1 MLMRIVRWCG
11 ITCLQLFAAILCI
24 LCLGALPR
32 LFKGLQIDLIG
43 FWNTIVF
50 LGGKLLRPGEI
61 TFGFRDSRKLFPQ
74 IWIHYIET
82 MIVFLSAFLLSLLIA
97 YVLVVWVLQRSH
109 MKQKVWN
116 GVFLTLESIPDIL
129 LILLSQLLVVI
140 VFQKTGFMPIKLAGI
155 GEERV
160 RLLPIICLT
169 IPTTLLFIKL
179 LLLRFREEM
188 EKDYSI
194 FAKSKG
200 LSLRHIL
207 THHISRNVLLT
218 TIYYAKTNILFMLS
232 NLYIIEW
239 IFNTYG
245 MFVFVKENSKLEIF
259 TVSLIILYVPLFILF
274 RLLHTFLQ
282 NVIKERV

>member
-1 MLMRIVRWCG
+1 MFMRTAKWCW
-11 ITCLQLFAAILCI
+11 ITCLQLLATILCI
-24 LCLGALPR
+24 ICLGALPR

-50 LGGKLLRPGEI
+50 IGGKLLRPWEI

-74 IWIHYIET
+74 IWIHYSET

-109 MKQKVWN
+109 MKQKMWN

-140 VFQKTGFMPIKLAGI
+140 VFQKTGFMPIKLAGL

-179 LLLRFREEM
+179 LLLRFKEEM

-200 LSLRHIL
+200 LSLQHIL
-207 THHISRNVLLT
+207 THHVSRNVLLT

-259 TVSLIILYVPLFILF
+259 TVSLVILYVPLFILF
-274 RLLHTFLQ
+274 RILHTLLQ
-282 NVIKERV
+282 NVIRERV

>member
-1 MLMRIVRWCG
+1 MLMRMVKWCG
-11 ITCLQLFAAILCI
+11 ITGLQLVAAILCI
-24 LCLGALPR
+24 ICLGALPR

-50 LGGKLLRPGEI
+50 LGGKLLQPGEI
-61 TFGFRDSRKLFPQ
+61 TYGFRDSRKLFPQ

-97 YVLVVWVLQRSH
+97 YILVVWVLQHSH
-109 MKQKVWN
+109 MKQKMWN
-116 GVFLTLESIPDIL
+116 GIFLTLESIPDIL

-140 VFQKTGFMPIKLAGI
+140 IFQKTGFMPIKLAGL
-155 GEERV
+155 GEERI

-179 LLLRFREEM
+179 LFLRFKEELVK
-188 EKDYSI
+188 EYSL

-218 TIYYAKTNILFMLS
+218 TIYYAKTNVLFMLS

-259 TVSLIILYVPLFILF
+259 TVSLVILYVPLFILF
-274 RLLHTFLQ
+274 RILHTLLK

>member
-1 MLMRIVRWCG
+1 MRMVKWCG
-11 ITCLQLFAAILCI
+11 ITCLQLVAAILCI
-24 LCLGALPR
+24 ICLGALPR

-50 LGGKLLRPGEI
+50 LGGKLLQPGEI
-61 TFGFRDSRKLFPQ
+61 TYGFRDSRKLFPQ

-97 YVLVVWVLQRSH
+97 YILVIWVLQRSH
-109 MKQKVWN
+109 MKQKMWN
-116 GVFLTLESIPDIL
+116 GIFLTLESIPDIL

-140 VFQKTGFMPIKLAGI
+140 MFQKTGFMPIKLAGL
-155 GEERV
+155 GEERI

-179 LLLRFREEM
+179 LLLRFKEEL
-188 EKDYSI
+188 EKDYSL

-200 LSLRHIL
+200 LSLRYIL

-259 TVSLIILYVPLFILF
+259 TVSLVILYVPLFILF
-274 RLLHTFLQ
+274 RILHTLLQ

>member
-1 MLMRIVRWCG
+1 MLMRIAKWCG
-11 ITCLQLFAAILCI
+11 VTCLQLVASILCI
-24 LCLGALPR
+24 ICLGALPR

-50 LGGKLLRPGEI
+50 LGGKILQPGEI
-61 TFGFRDSRKLFPQ
+61 TYGFRDSRKLFPQ
-74 IWIHYIET
+74 IWIHYFET

-97 YVLVVWVLQRSH
+97 YILVVWVLQRSH
-109 MKQKVWN
+109 MKQKMWN

-140 VFQKTGFMPIKLAGI
+140 MFQKTGFMPVKLAGL
-155 GEERV
+155 GEERI
-160 RLLPIICLT
+160 RLLPSICLT

-179 LLLRFREEM
+179 LLLRFKEEL
-188 EKDYSI
+188 EKDYSL

-259 TVSLIILYVPLFILF
+259 TVSLVILYVPLFILF
-274 RLLHTFLQ
+274 RILHTLLQ

>member
-1 MLMRIVRWCG
+1 MLMRMVKWCG
-11 ITCLQLFAAILCI
+11 ITGLQLVAAILCI
-24 LCLGALPR
+24 ICLGALPR

-50 LGGKLLRPGEI
+50 LGGKLLQPGEI
-61 TFGFRDSRKLFPQ
+61 TYGFRDSRKLFPQ

-97 YVLVVWVLQRSH
+97 YILVVWVLQRSH
-109 MKQKVWN
+109 MKQKMWN
-116 GVFLTLESIPDIL
+116 GIFLTLESIPDIL
-129 LILLSQLLVVI
+129 LILLSQLFVVI
-140 VFQKTGFMPIKLAGI
+140 LFQKTGFMPVKLAGL
-155 GEERV
+155 GEERI

-179 LLLRFREEM
+179 LFLRFKEEL
-188 EKDYSI
+188 EKEYSL

-259 TVSLIILYVPLFILF
+259 TVSLVILYVPLFILF
-274 RLLHTFLQ
+274 RILHTLLK

>member
-1 MLMRIVRWCG
+1 M
-11 ITCLQLFAAILCI
+11 F
-24 LCLGALPR
+24 
-32 LFKGLQIDLIG
+32 
-43 FWNTIVF
+43 VF
-50 LGGKLLRPGEI
+50 I
-61 TFGFRDSRKLFPQ
+61 
-74 IWIHYIET
+74 
-82 MIVFLSAFLLSLLIA
+82 SAFLLSLLIA
-97 YVLVVWVLQRSH
+97 YVLVVWVLQRSQS
-109 MKQKVWN
+109 KQRMWN
-116 GVFLTLESIPDIL
+116 GIFVVLESIPDIL
-129 LILLSQLLVVI
+129 IILLSQLLVVI
-140 VFQKTGFMPIKLAGI
+140 IFQKTGFMPVKLAGI
-155 GEERV
+155 GEERA

-169 IPTTLLFIKL
+169 LPTTLLFIKL
-179 LLLRFREEM
+179 LLLRFREEL

-207 THHISRNVLLT
+207 TNHISRNVLLT

>member
-1 MLMRIVRWCG
+1 MLMRMVKWCG
-11 ITCLQLFAAILCI
+11 ITGLQLVAAILCI
-24 LCLGALPR
+24 ICLGALPR

-50 LGGKLLRPGEI
+50 LGGKLLQPWEI
-61 TFGFRDSRKLFPQ
+61 TYGFRDSRKLFPQ

-97 YVLVVWVLQRSH
+97 YILVVWVLQHSH
-109 MKQKVWN
+109 MKQKMWN
-116 GVFLTLESIPDIL
+116 GIFLTLESIPDIL

-140 VFQKTGFMPIKLAGI
+140 IFQKTGFMPIKLAGL
-155 GEERV
+155 GEERI

-179 LLLRFREEM
+179 LFLRFKEELVK
-188 EKDYSI
+188 EYSL

-259 TVSLIILYVPLFILF
+259 TVSLVILYVPLFILF
-274 RLLHTFLQ
+274 RILHTLLK

>member
-1 MLMRIVRWCG
+1 MLMRIVKWWG
-11 ITCLQLFAAILCI
+11 VTCLQLVAAILCI
-24 LCLGALPR
+24 ICLGALPR
-32 LFKGLQIDLIG
+32 LFKGLQIDLIV

-50 LGGKLLRPGEI
+50 LGGKLLQPGEI
-61 TFGFRDSRKLFPQ
+61 TYGFRDSRKLFPQ

-82 MIVFLSAFLLSLLIA
+82 MTVFLSAFLLSLLIA

-109 MKQKVWN
+109 MKQRIWN

-129 LILLSQLLVVI
+129 LILVSKLLVVI
-140 VFQKTGFMPIKLAGI
+140 LFQKTGFMSVKLAGL
-155 GEERV
+155 GEERI

-179 LLLRFREEM
+179 LLLRFKEEL
-188 EKDYSI
+188 EKDYSL

-200 LSLRHIL
+200 LSLQHIL

-259 TVSLIILYVPLFILF
+259 TVSLVILYVPLFILF
-274 RLLHTFLQ
+274 RILHTLLQ

>member
-1 MLMRIVRWCG
+1 MLMRMVKWCG
-11 ITCLQLFAAILCI
+11 ITCLQLVAAILCI
-24 LCLGALPR
+24 ICLGALPR

-50 LGGKLLRPGEI
+50 LGGKILQPGEI
-61 TFGFRDSRKLFPQ
+61 TYGFRDSRKLFPQ
-74 IWIHYIET
+74 IWIHYFET

-97 YVLVVWVLQRSH
+97 YILVVWVLQRSH
-109 MKQKVWN
+109 MKQKMWN

-140 VFQKTGFMPIKLAGI
+140 MFQKTGFMPVKLAGL
-155 GEERV
+155 GEERI

-179 LLLRFREEM
+179 LLLRFKEEL
-188 EKDYSI
+188 EKDYSL

-200 LSLRHIL
+200 LSLRYIL

-259 TVSLIILYVPLFILF
+259 TVSLVILYVPLFILF
-274 RLLHTFLQ
+274 RILHTLLQ
-282 NVIKERV
+282 NVIKEHV

>member
-1 MLMRIVRWCG
+1 MLMRLAKWCG
-11 ITCLQLFAAILCI
+11 FTCLQLVAAILCI
-24 LCLGALPR
+24 ICLGALPR

-50 LGGKLLRPGEI
+50 LGGKILQPGEI
-61 TFGFRDSRKLFPQ
+61 TYGFRDSRKLFPQ
-74 IWIHYIET
+74 IWIHYFET

-97 YVLVVWVLQRSH
+97 YILVVWVLQRSH
-109 MKQKVWN
+109 MKQKLWN

-140 VFQKTGFMPIKLAGI
+140 LFQKTGFMPVKLAGL
-155 GEERV
+155 GEERI

-179 LLLRFREEM
+179 LLLRFKEEL
-188 EKDYSI
+188 EKEYSL

-259 TVSLIILYVPLFILF
+259 TVSLVILYVPLFILF
-274 RLLHTFLQ
+274 RILHTLLQ

>member
-1 MLMRIVRWCG
+1 MLMRIAKWCG
-11 ITCLQLFAAILCI
+11 VTGLQLVAAILCI
-24 LCLGALPR
+24 ICLGALPR

-50 LGGKLLRPGEI
+50 LGGKILQPGEI
-61 TFGFRDSRKLFPQ
+61 TYGFRDSRKLFPQ
-74 IWIHYIET
+74 IWIHYFET

-97 YVLVVWVLQRSH
+97 YILVVWVLQRSH
-109 MKQKVWN
+109 MKQKMWN

-140 VFQKTGFMPIKLAGI
+140 MFQKTGFMPVKLAGL
-155 GEERV
+155 GEERI

-179 LLLRFREEM
+179 LLLRFKEEL
-188 EKDYSI
+188 EKDYSL

-259 TVSLIILYVPLFILF
+259 TVSLVILYVPLFILF
-274 RLLHTFLQ
+274 RILHTLLQ

>member
-1 MLMRIVRWCG
+1 MFMRTAKWCW
-11 ITCLQLFAAILCI
+11 ITCLQLLAAILCI
-24 LCLGALPR
+24 ICLGALPR

-50 LGGKLLRPGEI
+50 IGGKLLRPWEI

-74 IWIHYIET
+74 IWIHYSET

-109 MKQKVWN
+109 MKQKMWN

-140 VFQKTGFMPIKLAGI
+140 VFQKTGFMPIKLAGL

-169 IPTTLLFIKL
+169 ILTTLLFIKL
-179 LLLRFREEM
+179 LLLRFKEEM

-200 LSLRHIL
+200 LSLQHIL
-207 THHISRNVLLT
+207 THHVSRNVLLT

-259 TVSLIILYVPLFILF
+259 TVSLVILYVPLFILF
-274 RLLHTFLQ
+274 RILHTLLQ
-282 NVIKERV
+282 NVIRERV

>member
-1 MLMRIVRWCG
+1 MRIVKWCG
-11 ITCLQLFAAILCI
+11 VTCLQLVAAILCI
-24 LCLGALPR
+24 ICLGALPR

-50 LGGKLLRPGEI
+50 LGGKILQPGEI
-61 TFGFRDSRKLFPQ
+61 TYGFRDSRKLFPQ
-74 IWIHYIET
+74 IWIHYFET

-97 YVLVVWVLQRSH
+97 YILVVWVLQRSH
-109 MKQKVWN
+109 MKQKMWN

-140 VFQKTGFMPIKLAGI
+140 VFQKTGFMPIKLAGL

-179 LLLRFREEM
+179 LLLRFKEEM

-200 LSLRHIL
+200 LSLQHIL
-207 THHISRNVLLT
+207 THHVSRNVLLT

-259 TVSLIILYVPLFILF
+259 TVSLVILYVPLFILF
-274 RLLHTFLQ
+274 RILHTLLQ
-282 NVIKERV
+282 NVIRERV

>member
-1 MLMRIVRWCG
+1 M
-11 ITCLQLFAAILCI
+11 
-24 LCLGALPR
+24 
-32 LFKGLQIDLIG
+32 
-43 FWNTIVF
+43 
-50 LGGKLLRPGEI
+50 
-61 TFGFRDSRKLFPQ
+61 
-74 IWIHYIET
+74 
-82 MIVFLSAFLLSLLIA
+82 
-97 YVLVVWVLQRSH
+97 
-109 MKQKVWN
+109 
-116 GVFLTLESIPDIL
+116 
-129 LILLSQLLVVI
+129 
-140 VFQKTGFMPIKLAGI
+140 FQKTGFMPIKLAGL
-155 GEERV
+155 GEERI

-179 LLLRFREEM
+179 LLLRFKEEL
-188 EKDYSI
+188 EKDYSL

-200 LSLRHIL
+200 LSLRYIL

-259 TVSLIILYVPLFILF
+259 TVSLVILYVPLFILF

>member
-1 MLMRIVRWCG
+1 MLMRIAKWCG
-11 ITCLQLFAAILCI
+11 VTCLQLVAAILCI
-24 LCLGALPR
+24 ICLGALPR

-43 FWNTIVF
+43 FWNTFVL
-50 LGGKLLRPGEI
+50 LGEKLLQPGEI
-61 TFGFRDSRKLFPQ
+61 TYGFRDSRKLFPQ
-74 IWIHYIET
+74 IWIHYFET

-97 YVLVVWVLQRSH
+97 YILVVWVLQRSH
-109 MKQKVWN
+109 MKQKMWN
-116 GVFLTLESIPDIL
+116 GIFLTLESIPDIL

-140 VFQKTGFMPIKLAGI
+140 MFQKTGFMPVKLAGL
-155 GEERV
+155 GEERI

-179 LLLRFREEM
+179 LLLRFKEEL
-188 EKDYSI
+188 EKDYSL

-274 RLLHTFLQ
+274 RILHTLLK
-282 NVIKERV
+282 NVIKERA

>member
-1 MLMRIVRWCG
+1 MRIAKWCG
-11 ITCLQLFAAILCI
+11 VTCLQLVAAILCI
-24 LCLGALPR
+24 ICLGALPR
-32 LFKGLQIDLIG
+32 LFKGLQMDLIG

-50 LGGKLLRPGEI
+50 LGGKLLQPGEI
-61 TFGFRDSRKLFPQ
+61 TYGFRDSRKLFPQ
-74 IWIHYIET
+74 IWIHYFET

-109 MKQKVWN
+109 MKQKMWN
-116 GVFLTLESIPDIL
+116 GIFLTLESIPDIL

-140 VFQKTGFMPIKLAGI
+140 LFQKTGFMPVKLAGLE
-155 GEERV
+155 EERI

-179 LLLRFREEM
+179 LLLRFKEEL
-188 EKDYSI
+188 EKDYSL

-200 LSLRHIL
+200 LSLQHIL

-259 TVSLIILYVPLFILF
+259 TVSLVILYVPLFILF
-274 RLLHTFLQ
+274 RILHTLLQ

>member
-1 MLMRIVRWCG
+1 M
-11 ITCLQLFAAILCI
+11 F
-24 LCLGALPR
+24 
-32 LFKGLQIDLIG
+32 
-43 FWNTIVF
+43 VF
-50 LGGKLLRPGEI
+50 I
-61 TFGFRDSRKLFPQ
+61 
-74 IWIHYIET
+74 
-82 MIVFLSAFLLSLLIA
+82 SAFLLSLLIA
-97 YVLVVWVLQRSH
+97 YLLVVWVLQRSQS
-109 MKQKVWN
+109 KQRMWN
-116 GVFLTLESIPDIL
+116 GIFVVLESIPDIL
-129 LILLSQLLVVI
+129 IILLSQLLVVI
-140 VFQKTGFMPIKLAGI
+140 IFQKTGFMPVKLAGI
-155 GEERV
+155 GEERA

-169 IPTTLLFIKL
+169 LPTTLLFIKL
-179 LLLRFREEM
+179 LLLRFREEL

-207 THHISRNVLLT
+207 TNHISRNVLLT

>member
-43 FWNTIVF
+43 FGNTIVF

-218 TIYYAKTNILFMLS
+218 TIYYAKTNVLFMLS

>member
-1 MLMRIVRWCG
+1 MLMRIAKWCG
-11 ITCLQLFAAILCI
+11 ITCLQLLAAILCI
-24 LCLGALPR
+24 ICLGALPR

-50 LGGKLLRPGEI
+50 IGGKLLRPWEI
-61 TFGFRDSRKLFPQ
+61 TFGFRDSRELFPQ
-74 IWIHYIET
+74 IWIHYSET

-109 MKQKVWN
+109 MKQKMWN

-140 VFQKTGFMPIKLAGI
+140 VFQKTGFMPIKLAGL

-179 LLLRFREEM
+179 LLLRFKEEM

-200 LSLRHIL
+200 LSLQHIL
-207 THHISRNVLLT
+207 THHVSRNVLLT

-232 NLYIIEW
+232 
-239 IFNTYG
+239 
-245 MFVFVKENSKLEIF
+245 
-259 TVSLIILYVPLFILF
+259 
-274 RLLHTFLQ
+274 
-282 NVIKERV
+282 

>member
-1 MLMRIVRWCG
+1 
-11 ITCLQLFAAILCI
+11 
-24 LCLGALPR
+24 
-32 LFKGLQIDLIG
+32 
-43 FWNTIVF
+43 
-50 LGGKLLRPGEI
+50 
-61 TFGFRDSRKLFPQ
+61 
-74 IWIHYIET
+74 
-82 MIVFLSAFLLSLLIA
+82 
-97 YVLVVWVLQRSH
+97 
-109 MKQKVWN
+109 
-116 GVFLTLESIPDIL
+116 
-129 LILLSQLLVVI
+129 
-140 VFQKTGFMPIKLAGI
+140 MPIKLAGL
-155 GEERV
+155 GEERI

-179 LLLRFREEM
+179 LLLRFKEEL
-188 EKDYSI
+188 EKDYSL

-259 TVSLIILYVPLFILF
+259 TVSLVILYVPLLYYFVYYIRFTKCDKGACVTCGKL
-274 RLLHTFLQ
+274 
-282 NVIKERV
+282 

>member
-1 MLMRIVRWCG
+1 MLMRIVKWWG
-11 ITCLQLFAAILCI
+11 VTCLQLVAAILCI
-24 LCLGALPR
+24 ICLGALSR

-50 LGGKLLRPGEI
+50 LGGKLLQPGEI
-61 TFGFRDSRKLFPQ
+61 TYGFRDSRKLFPQ

-82 MIVFLSAFLLSLLIA
+82 MTVFLSAFLLSLLIA

-109 MKQKVWN
+109 MKQRIWN

-129 LILLSQLLVVI
+129 LILVSQLLVVI
-140 VFQKTGFMPIKLAGI
+140 LFQKTGFMPVKLAGL
-155 GEERV
+155 GEERI

-179 LLLRFREEM
+179 LLLRFKEEL
-188 EKDYSI
+188 EKDYSL

-200 LSLRHIL
+200 LSLQHIL

-259 TVSLIILYVPLFILF
+259 TVSLVILYVPLFILF
-274 RLLHTFLQ
+274 RILHTLLQ

>member
-1 MLMRIVRWCG
+1 MLMRMVKWCG
-11 ITCLQLFAAILCI
+11 ITCLQLVAAIVCI
-24 LCLGALPR
+24 ICLGALPR

-50 LGGKLLRPGEI
+50 LGGKLLQPGEI
-61 TFGFRDSRKLFPQ
+61 TYGFRDSRKLFPQ

-97 YVLVVWVLQRSH
+97 YILVIWVLQRSH
-109 MKQKVWN
+109 MKQKMWN
-116 GVFLTLESIPDIL
+116 GIFLTLESIPDIL

-140 VFQKTGFMPIKLAGI
+140 MFQKTGFMPIKLAGL
-155 GEERV
+155 GEERI

-179 LLLRFREEM
+179 LLLRFKEEL
-188 EKDYSI
+188 EKDYSL

-200 LSLRHIL
+200 LSLRYIL

-259 TVSLIILYVPLFILF
+259 TVSLVILYVPLFILF
-274 RLLHTFLQ
+274 RILHTLLQ

>member
-1 MLMRIVRWCG
+1 MLMRMVKWCG
-11 ITCLQLFAAILCI
+11 ITCLQLVAAILCI

-50 LGGKLLRPGEI
+50 LGGKLLQPGEI
-61 TFGFRDSRKLFPQ
+61 TYGFRDSRKLFPQ

-97 YVLVVWVLQRSH
+97 YILVVWVLQRSH
-109 MKQKVWN
+109 MKQKMWN
-116 GVFLTLESIPDIL
+116 GIFLTLESIPDIL

-140 VFQKTGFMPIKLAGI
+140 IFQKTGFMPIKLAGL
-155 GEERV
+155 GEERI

-179 LLLRFREEM
+179 LLLRFKEEL
-188 EKDYSI
+188 EKDYSL

-200 LSLRHIL
+200 LSLRYIL
-207 THHISRNVLLT
+207 SHHISRNVLLT

-232 NLYIIEW
+232 NLYINEW

-259 TVSLIILYVPLFILF
+259 TVSLVILYVPLFILF
-274 RLLHTFLQ
+274 RILHTLLQ

>member
-1 MLMRIVRWCG
+1 MFMRAAKWCW
-11 ITCLQLFAAILCI
+11 ITCLQLLAAILCI
-24 LCLGALPR
+24 ICLGALPR

-50 LGGKLLRPGEI
+50 IGGKLLRPWEI

-74 IWIHYIET
+74 IWIHYSET

-109 MKQKVWN
+109 MKQKMWN

-140 VFQKTGFMPIKLAGI
+140 VFQKTGFMPIKLAGL

-179 LLLRFREEM
+179 LLLRFKEEM

-194 FAKSKG
+194 FTKSKG
-200 LSLRHIL
+200 LSLQHIL
-207 THHISRNVLLT
+207 THHVSRNVLLT

-259 TVSLIILYVPLFILF
+259 TVSLVILYVPLFILF
-274 RLLHTFLQ
+274 RILHTLLQ
-282 NVIKERV
+282 NVIRERV

>member
-1 MLMRIVRWCG
+1 MLMRMVKWCG
-11 ITCLQLFAAILCI
+11 ITCLQLVAAILCI

-50 LGGKLLRPGEI
+50 LGGKLLQPGEI
-61 TFGFRDSRKLFPQ
+61 TYGFRDSRKLFPQ

-97 YVLVVWVLQRSH
+97 YILVVWVLQRSH
-109 MKQKVWN
+109 MKQKMWN
-116 GVFLTLESIPDIL
+116 GIFLTLESIPDIL

-140 VFQKTGFMPIKLAGI
+140 ILKKTGFMPIKLAGL
-155 GEERV
+155 GEERI

-179 LLLRFREEM
+179 LLLRFKEEL
-188 EKDYSI
+188 EKDYSL

-200 LSLRHIL
+200 LSLRYIL

-218 TIYYAKTNILFMLS
+218 TIYYVKTNILFMLS

-245 MFVFVKENSKLEIF
+245 MFVFVKENSRLEIF
-259 TVSLIILYVPLFILF
+259 TVSLVILYVPLFILF
-274 RLLHTFLQ
+274 RILHTLLQ

>member
-1 MLMRIVRWCG
+1 MLMRMVKWCG
-11 ITCLQLFAAILCI
+11 ITGLQLVAAILCI
-24 LCLGALPR
+24 ICLGALPR

-50 LGGKLLRPGEI
+50 LGGKLLQPGEI
-61 TFGFRDSRKLFPQ
+61 TYGFRDSRKLFPQ

-97 YVLVVWVLQRSH
+97 YILVVWVLQHSH
-109 MKQKVWN
+109 MKQKMWN
-116 GVFLTLESIPDIL
+116 GIFLTLESIPDIL

-140 VFQKTGFMPIKLAGI
+140 IFQKTGFMPIKLAGLA
-155 GEERV
+155 EERI

-179 LLLRFREEM
+179 LFLRFKEELVK
-188 EKDYSI
+188 EYSL

-218 TIYYAKTNILFMLS
+218 TIYYAKTNVLFMLS

-245 MFVFVKENSKLEIF
+245 MFVFVKENS
-259 TVSLIILYVPLFILF
+259 
-274 RLLHTFLQ
+274 
-282 NVIKERV
+282 

>member
-1 MLMRIVRWCG
+1 MLMRIAKWCG
-11 ITCLQLFAAILCI
+11 VTCLQLAAAILCI
-24 LCLGALPR
+24 ICLGALPR

-50 LGGKLLRPGEI
+50 LGGKILQPGEI
-61 TFGFRDSRKLFPQ
+61 TYGFRDSRKLFPQ
-74 IWIHYIET
+74 IWIHYFET

-97 YVLVVWVLQRSH
+97 YILVVWVLQRSH
-109 MKQKVWN
+109 MKQKMWN

-140 VFQKTGFMPIKLAGI
+140 MFQKTGFMPVKLAGL
-155 GEERV
+155 GEERI

-179 LLLRFREEM
+179 LLLRFKEEL
-188 EKDYSI
+188 EKDYSL

-259 TVSLIILYVPLFILF
+259 TVSLVILYVPLFILF
-274 RLLHTFLQ
+274 RILHTLLQ

>member
-1 MLMRIVRWCG
+1 MLMRIVKWCG
-11 ITCLQLFAAILCI
+11 ITCLQLVAAILCI
-24 LCLGALPR
+24 ICLGALPR

-50 LGGKLLRPGEI
+50 LGGKLLQPGEI
-61 TFGFRDSRKLFPQ
+61 TYGFRDSRKLFPQ

-97 YVLVVWVLQRSH
+97 YILVIWVLQRSH
-109 MKQKVWN
+109 MKQKMWN
-116 GVFLTLESIPDIL
+116 GIFLTLESIPDIL
-129 LILLSQLLVVI
+129 LILLSQLFVVI
-140 VFQKTGFMPIKLAGI
+140 MFQKTGFMLIKLAGL
-155 GEERV
+155 GEERI

-179 LLLRFREEM
+179 LLLRFKEEL
-188 EKDYSI
+188 EKDYSL

-259 TVSLIILYVPLFILF
+259 TVSLVILYVPLFILF

-282 NVIKERV
+282 NIIKERV

>member
-1 MLMRIVRWCG
+1 MRIVRWCG

-43 FWNTIVF
+43 FGNTIVF
-50 LGGKLLRPGEI
+50 LGGKLLQPGEI
-61 TFGFRDSRKLFPQ
+61 TYGFRESRKLFPQ

>member
-1 MLMRIVRWCG
+1 MLMRIAKWCG
-11 ITCLQLFAAILCI
+11 VTCLQLVAAILCI
-24 LCLGALPR
+24 ICLGALPR

-43 FWNTIVF
+43 FWNTIVL
-50 LGGKLLRPGEI
+50 LGEKLLQPGEI
-61 TFGFRDSRKLFPQ
+61 TYGFRDSRKLFPQ
-74 IWIHYIET
+74 IWIHYFET

-97 YVLVVWVLQRSH
+97 YILVVWVLQRSH
-109 MKQKVWN
+109 MKQKMWN
-116 GVFLTLESIPDIL
+116 GIFLTLESIPDIL

-140 VFQKTGFMPIKLAGI
+140 MFQKTGFMPVKQAGL
-155 GEERV
+155 GEERI

-169 IPTTLLFIKL
+169 IPTALLFIKL
-179 LLLRFREEM
+179 LLLRFKEEL
-188 EKDYSI
+188 EKDYSL

-274 RLLHTFLQ
+274 RILHTLLK
-282 NVIKERV
+282 NVIKERA

>member
-1 MLMRIVRWCG
+1 MLMRMVKWCG
-11 ITCLQLFAAILCI
+11 ITCLQLVAAILCI

-50 LGGKLLRPGEI
+50 LGGKLLQPGEI
-61 TFGFRDSRKLFPQ
+61 TYGFRDSRKLFPQ

-97 YVLVVWVLQRSH
+97 YILVVWVLQRSH
-109 MKQKVWN
+109 MKQKMWN
-116 GVFLTLESIPDIL
+116 GIFLTLESIPDIL

-140 VFQKTGFMPIKLAGI
+140 IFQKTGFMPIKLAGL
-155 GEERV
+155 GEERI

-179 LLLRFREEM
+179 LLLRFKEEL
-188 EKDYSI
+188 EKDYSL

-200 LSLRHIL
+200 LSLRYIL

-259 TVSLIILYVPLFILF
+259 TVSIVILYVPLFILF
-274 RLLHTFLQ
+274 RILHTLLQ

>member
-1 MLMRIVRWCG
+1 MFMRTAKWCW
-11 ITCLQLFAAILCI
+11 ITCLQLLAAILCI
-24 LCLGALPR
+24 ICLGALPR
-32 LFKGLQIDLIG
+32 LFKGLQMDLIG

-50 LGGKLLRPGEI
+50 LGGKLLQPGEI
-61 TFGFRDSRKLFPQ
+61 TYGFRDSRKLFPQ
-74 IWIHYIET
+74 IWIHYSET

-109 MKQKVWN
+109 MKQKMWN

-140 VFQKTGFMPIKLAGI
+140 VFQKTGFMPIKLAGL

-179 LLLRFREEM
+179 LLLRFKEEM

-200 LSLRHIL
+200 LSLQHIL
-207 THHISRNVLLT
+207 THHVSRNVLLT

-259 TVSLIILYVPLFILF
+259 TVSLVILYVPLFILF
-274 RLLHTFLQ
+274 RILHTLLQ
-282 NVIKERV
+282 NVIRERV

>member
-1 MLMRIVRWCG
+1 MRMVKWCG
-11 ITCLQLFAAILCI
+11 ITCLQLVAAILCI
-24 LCLGALPR
+24 ICLGALPR

-50 LGGKLLRPGEI
+50 LGGKILQPGEI
-61 TFGFRDSRKLFPQ
+61 TYGFRDSRKLFPQ
-74 IWIHYIET
+74 IWIHYFET

-97 YVLVVWVLQRSH
+97 YILVVWVLQRSH
-109 MKQKVWN
+109 MKQKMWN

-140 VFQKTGFMPIKLAGI
+140 MFQKTGFMPVKLAGL
-155 GEERV
+155 GEERI

-179 LLLRFREEM
+179 LLLRFKEEL
-188 EKDYSI
+188 EKDYSL

-200 LSLRHIL
+200 LSLRYIL

-259 TVSLIILYVPLFILF
+259 TVSLVILYVPLFILF
-274 RLLHTFLQ
+274 RILHTLLQ
-282 NVIKERV
+282 NVIKEHV

>member
-1 MLMRIVRWCG
+1 MLMRIVKWCG
-11 ITCLQLFAAILCI
+11 VTCLQLVAAILCI
-24 LCLGALPR
+24 ICLGALPR
-32 LFKGLQIDLIG
+32 LFKGLQMDLIG

-50 LGGKLLRPGEI
+50 LGGKLLQPDEI
-61 TFGFRDSRKLFPQ
+61 TYGFRDSRKLFPQ
-74 IWIHYIET
+74 IWIHYFET

-97 YVLVVWVLQRSH
+97 YLLVVWVLQRSH
-109 MKQKVWN
+109 IKQKMWN
-116 GVFLTLESIPDIL
+116 GIFLTLESIPDIL
-129 LILLSQLLVVI
+129 LILSSQLLVVI
-140 VFQKTGFMPIKLAGI
+140 MFQKTGFMPFKLAGL
-155 GEERV
+155 GEERI

-179 LLLRFREEM
+179 LLLRFKEEL
-188 EKDYSI
+188 EKDYSL

-259 TVSLIILYVPLFILF
+259 TVSLVILYVPLFILF
-274 RLLHTFLQ
+274 RILHTLLQ

>member
-1 MLMRIVRWCG
+1 MLMRMVKWCG
-11 ITCLQLFAAILCI
+11 ITCLQLVAAILCI
-24 LCLGALPR
+24 ICLGALPR

-50 LGGKLLRPGEI
+50 LGGKLLQPGEI
-61 TFGFRDSRKLFPQ
+61 TYGFRDSRKLFPQ

-97 YVLVVWVLQRSH
+97 YILVIWVLQRSH
-109 MKQKVWN
+109 MKQKMWN
-116 GVFLTLESIPDIL
+116 GIFLTLESIPDIL

-140 VFQKTGFMPIKLAGI
+140 MFQKTGVMPIKLAGL
-155 GEERV
+155 GEERI

-179 LLLRFREEM
+179 LLLRFKEEL
-188 EKDYSI
+188 EKDYSL

-259 TVSLIILYVPLFILF
+259 TVSLVILYVPLFILF

>member
-1 MLMRIVRWCG
+1 MRTAKWCW
-11 ITCLQLFAAILCI
+11 ITCLQLLAAILCI
-24 LCLGALPR
+24 ICLGVLPR

-50 LGGKLLRPGEI
+50 IGGKLLRPWEI

-74 IWIHYIET
+74 IWIHYSET

-109 MKQKVWN
+109 MKQKMWN

-140 VFQKTGFMPIKLAGI
+140 VFQKTGFMPIKLAGL

-179 LLLRFREEM
+179 LLLRFKEEM

-200 LSLRHIL
+200 LSLQHIL
-207 THHISRNVLLT
+207 THHVSRNVLLT

-259 TVSLIILYVPLFILF
+259 TVSLVILYVPLFILF
-274 RLLHTFLQ
+274 RILHTLLQ
-282 NVIKERV
+282 NVIRERV